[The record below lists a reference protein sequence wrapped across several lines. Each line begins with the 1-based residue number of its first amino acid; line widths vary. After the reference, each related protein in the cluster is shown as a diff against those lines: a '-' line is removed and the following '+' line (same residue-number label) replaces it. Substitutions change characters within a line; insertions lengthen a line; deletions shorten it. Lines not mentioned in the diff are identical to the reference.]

1 MGGNSR
7 AELVPSPCMGYRSG
21 IIPGRFFRTC
31 VAEVNTR
38 YEHHLRRMD
47 GHSKKSR
54 LLLKVNIESRKMT

>member
-38 YEHHLRRMD
+38 YEHHLR
-47 GHSKKSR
+47 
-54 LLLKVNIESRKMT
+54 